1 MKHIAFIA
9 LWGLAIPVALF
20 VLLSCGPRK
29 EYRDALARAEAMMS
43 QHPDSALRVLDSLGK
58 HEADFNRHFRMQ
70 YLLLRTDALNK
81 ADSVFTSDTDGKL
94 LADYFDRHGTVNERM
109 LAHYLLGR
117 AYSDM
122 GDAPRAISCYQDAVE
137 AADTTLSDFNF
148 YTLDCIYSQM
158 ATVFRSQLL
167 LTNEIE
173 AHKKASHYAFRA
185 GKTEWGIYNLA
196 MTAGAYIL
204 LNKKDSA
211 EIVLKSAIE
220 QYRKNGYTQQAL
232 RYSRA
237 LLHLYTENPQRMAEA
252 KTLMDQ
258 FEAQSD
264 LFDQHHELPP
274 SQRQYYYYKGKYYEE
289 NNMLDSAE
297 FYYRKIYF
305 QGMDYVHQDPMYRGL
320 LSVFSKRHQ
329 ADSIAKYAFLYC
341 MVNDSSIAL
350 NDREVVARMTASY
363 NYSKSQKELE
373 KQRKRADRAKASA
386 TYIILLA
393 VLLITMTIWLYYK
406 KQRIKTARVAKLEN
420 DLLTAITTRS
430 NIQEELEKL
439 KGQDYESVIAEK
451 ERKLNELTKTIAHL
465 TSENQTYKGKEET
478 RTHNNHLDHFLN
490 SPIALLF
497 VKKASGKTE
506 RTVPTESEWK
516 LLTSQFS
523 KDLPVTYKSF
533 AKGKALSQLEQRI
546 CILLILDIPEFAI
559 SILSDTSASTI
570 SNAKA
575 RANEKLFG
583 KKEAHPLKTN
593 LLHALQQ
600 S

>member
-43 QHPDSALRVLDSLGK
+43 QHPDSALRVLDSLGM

-70 YLLLRTDALNK
+70 YLLFSTLAQTKTGVIFTNDSLTEALLGYFNSNGTKKEKTWAYYLYGCALSDTGHAPEALQAYYDALE
-81 ADSVFTSDTDGKL
+81 V
-94 LADYFDRHGTVNERM
+94 
-109 LAHYLLGR
+109 
-117 AYSDM
+117 
-122 GDAPRAISCYQDAVE
+122 
-137 AADTTLSDFNF
+137 ADT
-148 YTLDCIYSQM
+148 LDKDCDHNALKVIYGQMSQIFHKQNLPHDELWAMHHYIDCVRRTSSEEDYLYAKSQM
-158 ATVFRSQLL
+158 
-167 LTNEIE
+167 I
-173 AHKKASHYAFRA
+173 KP
-185 GKTEWGIYNLA
+185 
-196 MTAGAYIL
+196 YIL
-204 LNKKDSA
+204 LGENDS
-211 EIVLKSAIE
+211 VLHIIDDTYHSLLRLGKEQRAASALAPSIFVYLERGQLEKALEAMYIFETKSGQFDKQGNIAKGREGYYFIKGF
-220 QYRKNGYTQQAL
+220 YLLAVKNL
-232 RYSRA
+232 
-237 LLHLYTENPQRMAEA
+237 E
-252 KTLMDQ
+252 
-258 FEAQSD
+258 
-264 LFDQHHELPP
+264 
-274 SQRQYYYYKGKYYEE
+274 
-289 NNMLDSAE
+289 SAE
-297 FYYRKIYF
+297 FFFRKAIAHGF
-305 QGMDYVHQDPMYRGL
+305 RSEGFRGL
-320 LSVFSKRHQ
+320 LSVYRKKNDMDSVVYFSQLYEAAQDSLHNQMQTDAVHQ
-329 ADSIAKYAFLYC
+329 ASVL
-341 MVNDSSIAL
+341 
-350 NDREVVARMTASY
+350 Y

-393 VLLITMTIWLYYK
+393 VLLIIMTIWIYYK

-451 ERKLNELTKTIAHL
+451 ERKLNELTKTIAQL

-523 KDLPVTYKSF
+523 KDVPVTYKSF
-533 AKGKALSQLEQRI
+533 AKGKTLSQLEQRI